1 MYEKQ
6 APGRRGRGM
15 TNLEELESRKKK
27 LELERD
33 IAGLEKNERWR
44 VRRTKITETT
54 SGVAASVSAK
64 ARAKIGGWGWF
75 SVSVCALIGAV
86 LVLGGLFDGALGIV
100 AVGAVFLLPL
110 LIKLRDAP
118 KAEAQAEQTAKTNS
132 ESGWGWTVV
141 GLIVGIYG
149 AYSLWSPS
157 RGEHAAEKPLSMA
170 AGTTAAAI
178 QSLPSDLQG
187 AVGRYVLDVNHMAPY
202 MLDGGKQLMG
212 VSQSG
217 GLLIHN
223 VKLIK
228 SRASDLAGTDF
239 LRDTEQVLIK
249 LTCANAARRWAVD
262 QGVVFRYKMTSV
274 DGLAAGAVE
283 ISKKS
288 CGSG

>member
-1 MYEKQ
+1 ME
-6 APGRRGRGM
+6 
-15 TNLEELESRKKK
+15 NLD
-27 LELERD
+27 ELERQKRELELRGN
-33 IAGLEKNERWR
+33 IARLKQSERWR
-44 VRRTKITETT
+44 GRRTKIAETT
-54 SGVAASVSAK
+54 SGVAANVSAK

-75 SVSVCALIGAV
+75 SVSVCTLIGAF

-110 LIKLRDAP
+110 AIKLSRPA
-118 KAEAQAEQTAKTNS
+118 KAEVQVERPSPTS
-132 ESGWGWTVV
+132 SGSAWGSTMVFVV
-141 GLIVGIYG
+141 VIGVVYFL
-149 AYSLWSPS
+149 LWSPS
-157 RGEHAAEKPLSMA
+157 TSRVIAEKLLAMA
-170 AGTTAAAI
+170 SGTTAPAN
-178 QSLPSDLQG
+178 QSLPPDLQST
-187 AVGRYVLDVNHMAPY
+187 VGRYVLDVNHMAPY